1 MKKQYLIVYVCRN
14 EATLFEI
21 EKYPRLITDAD
32 GIVPFEGLCYDI
44 YEVLEGGAL
53 KKIQSANI

>member
-14 EATLFEI
+14 RTTFKI

-44 YEVLEGGAL
+44 YETLEGGAL